1 MAQSS
6 ATATAS
12 KMASDADQGLST
24 LSRVSLTI
32 AVLVTV
38 LAAVAA
44 GVYFSGYADDVASW
58 GARKYY
64 AGKARAEITA
74 LGKVGGERLEGF
86 SQG

>member
-1 MAQSS
+1 
-6 ATATAS
+6 
-12 KMASDADQGLST
+12 MASDADQGLST

-32 AVLVTV
+32 AVLV
-38 LAAVAA
+38 
-44 GVYFSGYADDVASW
+44 SW

-64 AGKARAEITA
+64 AGKVRAEITA